1 MASRCPKAD
10 VPGFGTESGMSFLPI
25 PVLRRAA
32 LCAWLAGAA
41 AHAADAPPPPPAFDA
56 NEIVYDHSQSEWSE
70 AYLQWIAGFARGS
83 SPVSD
88 TTGAL
93 CAAKQD
99 GDVWFLASSEG
110 TAPVSR
116 SCAIPAGK
124 ALFVPIVNTLE
135 RSGNREPNCES
146 MARVAANSLP
156 HISRLS
162 MTVDG
167 VSIDDLA
174 SHRLATGE
182 CFALGLRSNPRLTAR
197 TAVADGYDVM
207 LKPLP
212 PGSHTIVVEARID
225 QTALSTTYHLEVR

>member
-1 MASRCPKAD
+1 
-10 VPGFGTESGMSFLPI
+10 MSFLPN
-25 PVLRRAA
+25 PVLRGAA
-32 LCAWLAGAA
+32 LGALLAAA
-41 AHAADAPPPPPAFDA
+41 GAHAADAPPLPPSPAFDA
-56 NEIVYDHSQSEWSE
+56 NEIVYDHSQPEWSE
-70 AYLQWIAGFARGS
+70 AYLQWIAAFARGS

-93 CAAKQD
+93 CGAKQA
-99 GDVWFLASSEG
+99 GDVWFLASSDG

-146 MARVAANSLP
+146 MARVAADSLS

-167 VSIDDLA
+167 MSLDDLA

-182 CFALGLRSNPRLTAR
+182 CFALGLHSNPRLTAR
-197 TAVADGYDVM
+197 TAVADGFGVM
-207 LKPLP
+207 LKPLS
-212 PGSHTIVVEARID
+212 PGSHTIVVEARVD
-225 QTALSTTYHLEVR
+225 QTALSTTYRLEVR

>member
-1 MASRCPKAD
+1 
-10 VPGFGTESGMSFLPI
+10 MSFLPI
-25 PVLRRAA
+25 PVLRGAA

-41 AHAADAPPPPPAFDA
+41 AHAADAPPPPAFDA
-56 NEIVYDHSQSEWSE
+56 NEIVYDHSQPEWSE

-93 CAAKQD
+93 CAAKQE

-146 MARVAANSLP
+146 MARVAANSLS

-162 MTVDG
+162 MTLDG
-167 VSIDDLA
+167 IPIDDLA
-174 SHRLATGE
+174 SHRLSTGG
-182 CFALGLRSNPRLTAR
+182 CFALGLRSIPRLTAR
-197 TAVADGYDVM
+197 TAAADGYGVM
-207 LKPLP
+207 LRPLP
-212 PGSHTIVVEARID
+212 PGSHTIVVEARVD
-225 QTALSTTYHLEVR
+225 ETALSTTYRLDVR